1 MPKQLSG
8 ERMIFS
14 KRELGK
20 LGEIYVTNQNTF
32 DYHLILCTNLTSNG
46 LYTKYKSQDEKHIR
60 ENAGDKGTSQ
70 LSTSFDGCLDMNE

>member
-1 MPKQLSG
+1 MLKQLSG

-20 LGEIYVTNQNTF
+20 LGEIYATNQNTF

-46 LYTKYKSQDEKHIR
+46 LYTKHKSQDEKYIG
-60 ENAGDKGTSQ
+60 ENPCDI
-70 LSTSFDGCLDMNE
+70 

>member
-1 MPKQLSG
+1 MLKQLSG

-20 LGEIYVTNQNTF
+20 LGEIHAANQNTF

-46 LYTKYKSQDEKHIR
+46 LHTKHKSQDEKYIG
-60 ENAGDKGTSQ
+60 ENPCDI
-70 LSTSFDGCLDMNE
+70 

>member
-8 ERMIFS
+8 KRMIFS

-60 ENAGDKGTSQ
+60 ENPCDIWLGKE
-70 LSTSFDGCLDMNE
+70 FLDTMCTKSLL